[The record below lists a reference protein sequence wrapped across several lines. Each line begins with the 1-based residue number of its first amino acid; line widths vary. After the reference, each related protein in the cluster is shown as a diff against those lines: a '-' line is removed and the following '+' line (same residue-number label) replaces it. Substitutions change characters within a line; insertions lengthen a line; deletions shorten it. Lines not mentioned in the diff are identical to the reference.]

1 MTTELSLFNTEP
13 IAPMLVGLN
22 TNEPAPK
29 VCLSFGL
36 GTDSSAV
43 LLRWLTDPASRDFDL
58 ADLAVVVAQTGDE
71 RASTGADV
79 EELVLPLLREHRVRF
94 IEVARAGRYVTKNG
108 GGVKVLADTRDPQR
122 LHLSG
127 GYTLSQEM
135 HSAGTV
141 PQLGGSRLC
150 SVNSKGSCLDAVIS
164 AITQGRPYR
173 HVLGFE
179 ANELIRADKDTK
191 HNTELRTGEY
201 PLIEWGW
208 DRDACMDFI
217 TATVGRPILKSCC
230 TFCPFAL
237 ASRRGRAAMMD
248 RYAEVPE
255 EAVDALFM
263 EYVAQALNANQT
275 LISESSL
282 YDELAA
288 SGRHQHV
295 LAAFDARLDQT
306 PHALYEVRRIL
317 RPKANDPTKLA
328 NAARS
333 VRRLATGTRT
343 AMLEALADHADG
355 AVHVEDDG
363 PHTRIYR
370 RRRGATLPTTEQ
382 LYTVA
387 PAVAIDKELESFPRW
402 WAEAVAPD
410 AGVLALHP

>member
-1 MTTELSLFNTEP
+1 MTTELSLFAAESA
-13 IAPMLVGLN
+13 APTLVGLN

-29 VCLSFGL
+29 ICMSYGL

-43 LLRWLTDPASRDFDL
+43 LLRWLTDPTSRDFDL
-58 ADLAVVVAQTGDE
+58 ADLAVVVAHTGDE
-71 RASTGADV
+71 RKSTGVDV
-79 EELVLPLLREHRVRF
+79 EELVLPLLAEHGIRF

-108 GGVKVLADTRDPQR
+108 GGVKVLADTRNPRR
-122 LHLSG
+122 LHIDGEYRLSD
-127 GYTLSQEM
+127 EM
-135 HSAGTV
+135 HSAGTL

-150 SVNSKGSCLDAVIS
+150 SVHSKGDCLDPVIA
-164 AITQGRPYR
+164 AITNGQPYR

-179 ANELIRADKDTK
+179 ANELPRAGKDALY
-191 HNTELRTGEY
+191 NTELRTGEY

-208 DRDACMDFI
+208 DRNDCVDFI

-237 ASRRGRAAMMD
+237 ASKGGRAAMMD
-248 RYAEVPE
+248 RYAAVPE

-275 LISESSL
+275 LINKTSL

-295 LAAFDARLDQT
+295 MAAFDARLDQA

-317 RPKANDPTKLA
+317 RPKVADPTKVA
-328 NAARS
+328 NSARS
-333 VRRLATGTRT
+333 VRRMATGTRE
-343 AMLEALADHADG
+343 AMLEALVDHTDG

-363 PHTRIYR
+363 PHTRIYH

-382 LYTVA
+382 LYTIA
-387 PAVAIDKELESFPRW
+387 PAVVDDKEDEHFDRW
-402 WAEAVAPD
+402 WSEVVDPD
-410 AGVLALHP
+410 IAVLALHP

>member
-1 MTTELSLFNTEP
+1 MTTELSLFDTEP
-13 IAPMLVGLN
+13 TTPTLVGLN
-22 TNEPAPK
+22 TNEPAPRI
-29 VCLSFGL
+29 CLSYGL
-36 GTDSSAV
+36 GTDSSAI
-43 LLRWLTDPASRDFDL
+43 LLRWLTDPTSRDFDL

-71 RASTGADV
+71 RESTGIDV
-79 EELVLPLLREHRVRF
+79 EELVLPLLRQHRVRF

-127 GYTLSQEM
+127 EYRLSQEM
-135 HSAGTV
+135 LSAGTL
-141 PQLGGSRLC
+141 PQLGGARLC
-150 SVNSKGSCLDAVIS
+150 SVHSKGDCLDPVIA
-164 AITQGRPYR
+164 AITNGRPYR

-179 ANELIRADKDTK
+179 ANELPRAAKDATF
-191 HNTELRTGEY
+191 NSELRIGEY

-237 ASRRGRAAMMD
+237 SSRPGRAAMLD
-248 RYAEVPE
+248 RYAAVPE

-263 EYVAQALNANQT
+263 EYVAQALNAKQT
-275 LISESSL
+275 LIKESSL
-282 YDELAA
+282 YGELAA

-295 LAAFDARLDQT
+295 LAAFDLRLDQT

-317 RPKANDPTKLA
+317 RPQADDPTKFA

-343 AMLEALADHADG
+343 AMLEALADHADD
-355 AVHVEDDG
+355 AVHIEDDG

-370 RRRGATLPTTEQ
+370 RCRGATLPTTEQ
-382 LYTVA
+382 LYTIA
-387 PAVAIDKELESFPRW
+387 PAAVDDKENKNFARW
-402 WAEAVAPD
+402 WADVVDPD
-410 AGVLALHP
+410 TAVLALHS